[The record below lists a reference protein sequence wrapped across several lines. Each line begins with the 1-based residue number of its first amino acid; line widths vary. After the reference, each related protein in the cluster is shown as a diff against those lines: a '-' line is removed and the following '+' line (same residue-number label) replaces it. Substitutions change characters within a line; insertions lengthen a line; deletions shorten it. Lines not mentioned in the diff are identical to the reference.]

1 MLAYESKSSLEK
13 NYAAETGK
21 ELQLQRPEEVKR
33 WNKKAAGR

>member
-1 MLAYESKSSLEK
+1 MYEQARLKK
-13 NYAAETGK
+13 NPAAETGK